1 ELDHQIETN
10 DEAILELES
19 SKMGDDV
26 TRTLSNLQEQLKKKG
41 DQYEEQ
47 KQIVLDLQESLNREL
62 DLFKDFV
69 QLNPNTNISGFIK
82 YYGSHEENSN
92 VLELSSYLEGATS
105 ALSGYQ
111 QALSI
116 ERSNLE
122 KDRSEILNNLRIA
135 EARLNALKKNVK
147 TYPRNVQQLIEA
159 INS

>member
-1 ELDHQIETN
+1 
-10 DEAILELES
+10 
-19 SKMGDDV
+19 
-26 TRTLSNLQEQLKKKG
+26 
-41 DQYEEQ
+41 
-47 KQIVLDLQESLNREL
+47 
-62 DLFKDFV
+62 
-69 QLNPNTNISGFIK
+69 

-159 INS
+159 INSDLSNYYKKEVRVRPFSDLIEVK